1 MNKIIIVLVSLTVG
15 YSVSHYTATEVV
27 YTPINEN
34 EILKMEEQNPYQY
47 IPAGV
52 SLEQALES
60 ENYTHCISYP
70 GVGLVFGASESSS
83 ESGLIISE
91 VPKTYP
97 AASAGMLPGMKVTTP
112 LSVIKGEIGTPVKIQ
127 YKVGKQLKTAILK
140 RTMVKKCLRKKPVK
154 EIDVDSDQFNK
165 IKDY

>member
-1 MNKIIIVLVSLTVG
+1 MSKVIIGIISLMVG
-15 YSVSHYTATEVV
+15 YGLSHYTRTEVA

-47 IPAGV
+47 IPSGF

-70 GVGLVFGASESSS
+70 GVGLIFGASESSS

-97 AASAGMLPGMKVTTP
+97 AASAGFLPGMKVLTP

-127 YKVGKQLKTAILK
+127 YKVGKQVKTAILK
-140 RTMVKKCLRKKPVK
+140 RTMIKKCLRKKPVK